1 MASMAAIDPFYRIVW
16 PLAMAEMIVWAAVYY
31 SFPALLLEWER
42 DLGWSKT
49 ELSGAFTLALVM
61 SALLAPLVGRVID
74 RGYGLRVFTGCAL
87 ASAGLLALLAG
98 VTTLWQFYVV
108 WLSLGMAMAGMLYE
122 ACFAV
127 LTWAMGSR
135 RKQAI
140 TLVTLVAGFAGTLAF
155 PGTHALVG
163 IVGWRGTMRV
173 LAATVALIAVPLIWF
188 GCRAAAEHRQRQ
200 TSVAGRQAVETL
212 HIWHSATF
220 WLLAVGFVAIA
231 LDHGVLLTHLLPL
244 LNERSIP
251 AGTAVLA
258 ASMIGPMQVVGRL
271 AMMATERH
279 VSTLHIF
286 AACFVALGLAAIS
299 LLKSNAFPV
308 LLFSF
313 VLFQGAGYGATSIMR
328 PVAVAEFLGHENF
341 GLIAGFL
348 AVPFLGAAAAAPTV
362 AAFIWRAGGYDTVIW
377 FAGGASVLGLISLL
391 AAGILATRTRN

>member
-1 MASMAAIDPFYRIVW
+1 MAAIDPFYRIVW
-16 PLAMAEMIVWAAVYY
+16 PLAVAEMVVWAAVYY

-61 SALLAPLVGRVID
+61 SALVAPLVGRLID
-74 RGYGLRVFTGCAL
+74 RGYGLRIFTGCAL
-87 ASAGLLALLAG
+87 AGAGLLALLSD
-98 VTTLWQFYVV
+98 VTTLWQFYIV
-108 WLSLGMAMAGMLYE
+108 WFSLGMAMAGTLYE

-127 LTWAMGSR
+127 LTWAMGAR

-163 IVGWRGTMRV
+163 VVGWRGTMRV
-173 LAATVALIAVPLIWF
+173 LAATVALVAVPLIWL
-188 GCRAAAEHRQRQ
+188 GCRAAAEYRPRQPL
-200 TSVAGRQAVETL
+200 VAGHQAVKTL
-212 HIWHSATF
+212 HLWRNATF

-251 AGTAVLA
+251 AGTAILA

-271 AMMATERH
+271 AMMAAERH

-286 AACFVALGLAAIS
+286 AACFIALGLAAMF
-299 LLKSNAFPV
+299 LLESHAFPV

-328 PVAVAEFLGHENF
+328 PVVIAELLGHKNF

-377 FAGGASVLGLISLL
+377 FAESASVVGLVSLL
-391 AAGILATRTRN
+391 GAGILSSRARN